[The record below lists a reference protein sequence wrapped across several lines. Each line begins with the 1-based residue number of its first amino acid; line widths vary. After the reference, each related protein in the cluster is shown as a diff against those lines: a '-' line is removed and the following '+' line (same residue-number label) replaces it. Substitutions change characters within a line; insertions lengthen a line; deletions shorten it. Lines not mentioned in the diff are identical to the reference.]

1 MNLLKP
7 TKVSTFFENI
17 LATSNREFPT
27 LLVLSVAIIISSL
40 YGANRGLNWSDYG
53 QIFHFGNRIL
63 NGDFPYRDFSYQTGF
78 IAIFVNA
85 FFQKLLGQY
94 YFSSLVVGLLV
105 KLFTLLALYFTLRQ
119 FTSRFISIN
128 ICIGFSLLAPE
139 LISSGHEYWVNLFL
153 TIAGLFIVIGCKN
166 LESQNAYLYI
176 LLAGIYLGL
185 TVGLRQ
191 SNGILC
197 ILVTSVVILCHSLKY
212 GKAYIQKV
220 TLPLIAGVCV
230 SLVAIASFLLLNKA
244 MSAAI
249 YELFIAA
256 GEKKNFSA
264 FSGALDALSGGAFF
278 GSSVTNAIIKNILY
292 NVIPLLIIGGIFIL
306 IKSASNSPKQQ
317 AFNHKIGVLI
327 PVLAILGIAIQEIA
341 RFGSTG
347 NHSIGQIIS
356 EIFIYDIPRIS
367 LSIALLM
374 GCLWPTKTEAFLGL
388 SAPIFSILVAF
399 TLGTVWSMQ
408 MSWVG
413 RSYVSTRMLI
423 ALVMLVAIASNQI
436 PNAWKKRL
444 STAFLLVAIG
454 VFYSQVISHSLGQE
468 GIYVGFY
475 KNNYSL
481 NHPMTKFITVHQE
494 KAKAFSMLRQYIKPG
509 DSCFIY
515 GSAPI
520 LYTLLD
526 CKNPTRND
534 VAYADA
540 VTLNDARKA
549 VAALKANPPEWIIET
564 PLAPAIEKESKNPPS
579 FYDFAGQ
586 PGPIELRAG
595 LKDMIKNYRLV
606 SQVKELFPEAEK
618 LETRDFDQVLKY
630 RLYKLEP

>member
-1 MNLLKP
+1 MNLLKH
-7 TKVSTFFENI
+7 TKVSTFFEN
-17 LATSNREFPT
+17 LFYRSKREFTT
-27 LLVLSVAIIISSL
+27 LLFLSFVIIISSL
-40 YGANRGLNWSDYG
+40 YGANRGLNWSDYS

-63 NGDFPYRDFSYQTGF
+63 NGYLPYRDFSYQTGF
-78 IAIFVNA
+78 VPIFVNA
-85 FFQKLLGQY
+85 FFQKLLGEY
-94 YFSSLVVGLLV
+94 YFTSLVVGLLV
-105 KLFTLLALYFTLRQ
+105 ELFTLLALYFTLRQ

-128 ICIGFSLLAPE
+128 ICIALSLITPE
-139 LISSGHEYWVNLFL
+139 LISSGHEYWTNLFL
-153 TIAGLFIVIGCKN
+153 TISGLFIVVAWKK
-166 LESQNAYLYI
+166 LESKNAYLYI

-185 TVGLRQ
+185 TVGIRQ

-197 ILVTSVVILCHSLKY
+197 ILVTSMAIVCHSLRY

-220 TLPLIAGVCV
+220 TLPLIAGVGV
-230 SLVAIASFLLLNKA
+230 GLVAIASFLLLNQS

-264 FSGALDALSGGAFF
+264 LSGALDALSGGAFF
-278 GSSVTNAIIKNILY
+278 GSSVNSAIIKIILY
-292 NVIPLLIIGGIFIL
+292 NLIPLLIIGVIFIL
-306 IKSASNSPKQQ
+306 IKSPASTLPKKVG
-317 AFNHKIGVLI
+317 FILI
-327 PVLAILGIAIQEIA
+327 PSLVILGTGIQEIA
-341 RFGSTG
+341 RFGTSG
-347 NHSIGQIIS
+347 NLSGGQIIS
-356 EIFIYDIPRIS
+356 EILVYDIPRIS
-367 LSIALLM
+367 LSIAFLMLCLL
-374 GCLWPTKTEAFLGL
+374 PRKTEAFLGL

-399 TLGTVWSMQ
+399 TLGTIWSMQ

-423 ALVMLVAIASNQI
+423 ALVMLVAIASSQI
-436 PNAWKKRL
+436 ANSWKKRL
-444 STAFLLVAIG
+444 SVAFISVAIA
-454 VFYSQVISHSLGQE
+454 VFSSQIISDSLGQE

-481 NHPMTKFITVHQE
+481 NHPMTKFITVHEE

-526 CKNPTRND
+526 CKNPTKND

-540 VTLNDARKA
+540 LTLKDARKA
-549 VAALKANPPEWIIET
+549 VAALKNNPPQWIIET
-564 PLAPAIEKESKNPPS
+564 PLAPAIEKESKKPPS
-579 FYDFAGQ
+579 FYDFSGQ
-586 PGPIELRAG
+586 PGPIELRRG

-606 SQVKELFPEAEK
+606 SKVKDLFPKGEK

-630 RLYKLEP
+630 QLYKLEP

>member
-1 MNLLKP
+1 MNLLKRANLP
-7 TKVSTFFENI
+7 TS
-17 LATSNREFPT
+17 SNNKELIT
-27 LLVLSVAIIISSL
+27 LCSLSLIVVLTSL
-40 YGANRGLNWSDYG
+40 YGANRGLNWSDFG

-85 FFQKLLGQY
+85 FFQKILGEY

-105 KLFTLLALYFTLRQ
+105 KLATLLALYFTLRQ
-119 FTSRFISIN
+119 FTSRFIAFN
-128 ICIGFSLLAPE
+128 ICIGLSLIAPE

-153 TIAGLFIVIGCKN
+153 TIAGLFIVVGCKN
-166 LESQNAYLYI
+166 LESPAYLYI
-176 LLAGIYLGL
+176 FIAGIYLGL
-185 TVGLRQ
+185 SVGIRQ

-197 ILVTSVVILCHSLKY
+197 ILVTSVVIVCHSLKY
-212 GKAYIQKV
+212 GKVYIQKV
-220 TLPLIAGVCV
+220 TLPLLAGVGV
-230 SLVAIASFLLLNKA
+230 GLVAIACFLLFNQA

-264 FSGALDALSGGAFF
+264 FSSALDALSGGAFF
-278 GSSVTNAIIKNILY
+278 GSSFTNVIIKTILY
-292 NVIPLLIIGGIFIL
+292 NVIPLVLIGYL
-306 IKSASNSPKQQ
+306 IKLNSLNK
-317 AFNHKIGVLI
+317 KICLVLI
-327 PVLAILGIAIQEIA
+327 PILAILGIAIQEIA

-356 EIFIYDIPRIS
+356 EILTYDIPRVS

-374 GCLWPTKTEAFLGL
+374 FCVLPTKTEAFLGV
-388 SAPIFSILVAF
+388 SAPRFSILVAL

-413 RSYVSTRMLI
+413 RSYVTIRMLI
-423 ALVMLVAIASNQI
+423 ALVMLVAIASTQI
-436 PNAWKKRL
+436 PHGWKKRL
-444 STAFLLVAIG
+444 ATAFLLVAIA
-454 VFYSQVISHSLGQE
+454 VFSSQIITHSLGQE
-468 GIYVGFY
+468 EIYLGFY
-475 KNNYSL
+475 KQANYSL
-481 NHPMTKFITVHQE
+481 NHPMTKFITVTKE
-494 KAKAFSMLRQYIKPG
+494 KATAFSMLRQYIKPG

-526 CKNPTRND
+526 CKNPTKID

-540 VTLNDARKA
+540 VTLIDAREA
-549 VAALKANPPEWIIET
+549 VAELKANPPEWIIET
-564 PLAPAIEKESKNPPS
+564 PLAPPIKKELKNPPS
-579 FYDFAGQ
+579 FYDFSGQ

-606 SQVKELFPEAEK
+606 ATVKDLFPKGEK
-618 LETRDFDQVLKY
+618 LETRDFDRVIQY
-630 RLYKLEP
+630 RLYKLETTPHQ

>member
-1 MNLLKP
+1 MNLINLK
-7 TKVSTFFENI
+7 KNLNFFDKN
-17 LATSNREFPT
+17 TREVKT
-27 LLVLSVAIIISSL
+27 LLFLSLAIIISSL
-40 YGANRGLNWSDYG
+40 YRANRGLNWSDFG

-85 FFQKLLGQY
+85 FFQRLLGEY

-128 ICIGFSLLAPE
+128 ICIALSLLSPE

-166 LESQNAYLYI
+166 IESQNAYLYI

-197 ILVTSVVILCHSLKY
+197 ILVTSVVIVCHSLKY

-220 TLPLIAGVCV
+220 TLPLLAGAGVG
-230 SLVAIASFLLLNKA
+230 LVAIACFLLFNQA

-264 FSGALDALSGGAFF
+264 FSSALDALSGGAFF
-278 GSSVTNAIIKNILY
+278 GSSFTNVIIKTILY
-292 NVIPLLIIGGIFIL
+292 NVIPLVLIGYL
-306 IKSASNSPKQQ
+306 IKLNSLNK
-317 AFNHKIGVLI
+317 KICLVLI
-327 PVLAILGIAIQEIA
+327 PILAILGIAIQEIA

-356 EIFIYDIPRIS
+356 EILTYDIPRVS

-374 GCLWPTKTEAFLGL
+374 FCVLPTKTEAFLGL
-388 SAPIFSILVAF
+388 SAPIFSILVAL

-413 RSYVSTRMLI
+413 RSYVTIRMLI
-423 ALVMLVAIASNQI
+423 ALVMLVAIASTQI
-436 PNAWKKRL
+436 PHGWKKRL
-444 STAFLLVAIG
+444 ATAFLLVAIA
-454 VFYSQVISHSLGQE
+454 VFSSQIITHSLGQE
-468 GIYVGFY
+468 EIYLGFY
-475 KNNYSL
+475 KQANYSL
-481 NHPMTKFITVHQE
+481 NHPMTKFITVTKE
-494 KAKAFSMLRQYIKPG
+494 KATAFSMLRQYIKPG

-526 CKNPTRND
+526 CKNPTKID

-540 VTLNDARKA
+540 VTLIDAREA
-549 VAALKANPPEWIIET
+549 VAELKANPPEWIIET
-564 PLAPAIEKESKNPPS
+564 PLAPPIEKELKNPPS
-579 FYDFAGQ
+579 FYDFSGQ

-606 SQVKELFPEAEK
+606 ATVKDLFPKGEK
-618 LETRDFDQVLKY
+618 LETRDFDRVIQY
-630 RLYKLEP
+630 RLYKLETTPHQ

>member
-1 MNLLKP
+1 MNLINLK
-7 TKVSTFFENI
+7 KNLNFFDKN
-17 LATSNREFPT
+17 TREVKT
-27 LLVLSVAIIISSL
+27 LLFLSLAIIISSL
-40 YGANRGLNWSDYG
+40 YRANRGLNWSDFG

-85 FFQKLLGQY
+85 FFQRLLGEY

-128 ICIGFSLLAPE
+128 ICIALSLLSPE

-166 LESQNAYLYI
+166 IESQNAYLYI

-191 SNGILC
+191 SNGLLC

-212 GKAYIQKV
+212 GKVYIQKIA
-220 TLPLIAGVCV
+220 LPLLAGVV
-230 SLVAIASFLLLNKA
+230 VGLVAIACFLLLNQA
-244 MSAAI
+244 MSPAI

-256 GEKKNFSA
+256 GEKKSFSA
-264 FSGALDALSGGAFF
+264 IAGALDALSGGAFF
-278 GSSVTNAIIKNILY
+278 GSSVTNVIIKTILY
-292 NVIPLLIIGGIFIL
+292 NVVPLAIIRGIFSL
-306 IKSASNSPKQQ
+306 IKSPSNSSPKQQ
-317 AFNHKIGVLI
+317 ALTNKIGWFLI
-327 PVLAILGIAIQEIA
+327 PIITIVGIAIQEIA
-341 RFGSTG
+341 RLGSSS
-347 NHSIGQIIS
+347 NHSIGQILA
-356 EIFIYDIPRIS
+356 EILNYDIPRLS
-367 LSIALLM
+367 LSIGLLIV
-374 GCLWPTKTEAFLGL
+374 CFFPKKTEAFLGL
-388 SAPIFSILVAF
+388 SAPILAILVAF
-399 TLGTVWSMQ
+399 TMGSVWSMQ

-423 ALVMLVAIASNQI
+423 ALVMLIAIASTQI
-436 PNAWKKRL
+436 PNTWKKRL
-444 STAFLLVAIG
+444 STAFLLVAIA
-454 VFYSQVISHSLGQE
+454 VFSSQIISHSLGQE
-468 GIYVGFY
+468 GLDVGFY
-475 KNNYSL
+475 KQANYSL
-481 NHPMTKFITVHQE
+481 NHPMTKFITVTKE
-494 KAKAFSMLRQYIKPG
+494 KATAFNMLRQYIKPG

-540 VTLNDARKA
+540 VTLNDARSA

-564 PLAPAIEKESKNPPS
+564 PLAPPIEKETKNPPS

-595 LKDMIKNYRLV
+595 LKNLIKNYRV
-606 SQVKELFPEAEK
+606 VANVRELFPKKEK